1 MEEVNCKR
9 RINLMK
15 NELNKMIE
23 KNYYDLNKK
32 EILEYSK
39 ALDKVVL
46 QYYNSFKTKEH
57 R

>member
-46 QYYNSFKTKEH
+46 QYYMRYKNKNS